1 MTHNNSVFTSLIVNV
16 YVLYLS
22 FHNILSYTYPTAGV
36 TAPVW
41 HGGRALALLAPVF
54 RAVGTRTGLPP
65 VGIGPRAWTAVPAVW
80 VPSRTRS
87 KNEEVVVNSTQE
99 KMATFR
105 IIRVCV
111 CVCVFWE
118 GWGPSL
124 PGFWPRPWSGL
135 GVFGD
140 PGWARRARPALRLDP
155 SWTPTIRFRWGAWP
169 LLP

>member
-1 MTHNNSVFTSLIVNV
+1 MTHNNPVFTSLIVNV
-16 YVLYLS
+16 YILYLS

-41 HGGRALALLAPVF
+41 HGGRALALPAPVF

-87 KNEEVVVNSTQE
+87 KNEEVVNSTQE

-105 IIRVCV
+105 IISVCI
-111 CVCVFWE
+111 CVFVLGRVGAKLTWILTE
-118 GWGPSL
+118 TVIWTLSVWR
-124 PGFWPRPWSGL
+124 PGMGSESETCSPTWPELDSH
-135 GVFGD
+135 D
-140 PGWARRARPALRLDP
+140 P
-155 SWTPTIRFRWGAWP
+155 I
-169 LLP
+169 